1 MFIVRSRKK
10 HGTHRAG
17 YFWPAR
23 QAPSIQDVRGT
34 ATAQPTVVHVPRF
47 GHPCS
52 EKGTHWPRVLL
63 RPFTF
68 PLLRHVETGAKKP
81 GLYARCRA
89 SPPCGRSVR
98 GAYSYLAERT
108 SQSSPH
114 QPEHELRCVEPLRC
128 RDHRVTPVCDAVP
141 GLRIAIVGSWA
152 PNTGSTAFR
161 PARGDG
167 LRCDRG
173 DIVAS
178 GNSDDGGCGGSAR
191 HPLPHIEAHYV
202 LWLLAGHGIV
212 CWGPPCGTRQGLCLW
227 TNGSDPHRF
236 SKGTSNSSGS

>member
-1 MFIVRSRKK
+1 MGTRVARKERIGLEFFSGRSLSRYF
-10 HGTHRAG
+10 GT
-17 YFWPAR
+17 
-23 QAPSIQDVRGT
+23 
-34 ATAQPTVVHVPRF
+34 
-47 GHPCS
+47 
-52 EKGTHWPRVLL
+52 
-63 RPFTF
+63 
-68 PLLRHVETGAKKP
+68 VETGAKKP

-89 SPPCGRSVR
+89 SPPCWRSVR

-178 GNSDDGGCGGSAR
+178 GKSNDGGCGGSAR

-212 CWGPPCGTRQGLCLW
+212 CWGPPCGTRQGLLLVDEW
-227 TNGSDPHRF
+227 VRPTSVLERDEQLVRF
-236 SKGTSNSSGS
+236 MIRYFAGHDR